1 MKPSLSS
8 SFLLKMYHLMVK
20 ARLIDEQ
27 LIQLFK
33 KNEAPFWIGS
43 PGQEALEIPLGLL
56 VNKGQGLKYD
66 WLHLHYRCTG
76 TVVAMGLESEKII
89 QFMMNKK
96 TEPFTGGRNFI
107 HHYSIPEWNIPPIS
121 SIVESQH
128 SLAIGTALAQSQE
141 KNCSGITIVTGGDA
155 GTALGDFATSLIW
168 SSRPNHPLPLL
179 ILVLN
184 NRFGISTNYESQH
197 AEKSI
202 TDRAKAFG
210 IRCAHIDGNNP
221 VESYLTLKEN
231 IEYIRKKRKPVLIEA
246 SVSRLYGHSSSS
258 GAQYDSSQTCSI
270 EQFEKYLLK
279 HKISDKSFFQKTKQ
293 EIQDQLKKEISKLR
307 SEQIRTED
315 SAWSFIYARN
325 ENADWRKF

>member
-1 MKPSLSS
+1 MKKNLSS
-8 SFLLKMYHLMVK
+8 DFLLKMYHLMIK

-33 KNEAPFWIGS
+33 KNEAPFWVGS

-56 VNKGQGLKYD
+56 VNKGQGLSHD

-89 QFMMNKK
+89 EFMMNKK
-96 TEPFTGGRNFI
+96 TEPFTGGRNFT
-107 HHYSIPEWNIPPIS
+107 HHYSIPEWNIPPVS
-121 SIVESQH
+121 SVVECQH
-128 SLAIGTALAQSQE
+128 SLAIGTARAQSQE
-141 KNCSGITIVTGGDA
+141 KKSITIVTGGDA
-155 GTALGDFATSLIW
+155 GTALGDFSTSLIW
-168 SSRPNHPLPLL
+168 SSRPAHPLPLL
-179 ILVLN
+179 ILVMN
-184 NRFGISTNYESQH
+184 NRFGISTDYESQH

-210 IRCAHIDGNNP
+210 IQCAHIDGNNP
-221 VESYLTLKEN
+221 IESYLTLKEN
-231 IEYIRKKRKPVLIEA
+231 MEYIRKKRKPVLIEA

-258 GAQYDSSQTCSI
+258 GAQYDSSQTCCI
-270 EQFEKYLLK
+270 NQFEKYLIK
-279 HKISDKSFFQKTKQ
+279 NKISDESFFKKTKK

-307 SEQIRTED
+307 SKQSETED
-315 SAWSFIYARN
+315 SIWSFIYARN